1 MTEYV
6 PSLTAGPDD
15 CPICLSRLS
24 GVSGVTTSCNHRFHM
39 HCLAKVALTS
49 PTPLCPICRA
59 AIDDMLREALL
70 AAAAA
75 AATAPAAVA
84 AAPAAPDAIA
94 AAPAPA
100 VEASD
105 SPVPVPVPAASSE
118 QQENDPVDRE
128 AIERAALSAASSAD
142 NAASPLL
149 QLHAEVEFSEVA
161 AADVA
166 TIFGMV
172 SVKAAALMDG
182 SELVRA
188 PLDIVVVVDKSR
200 SMKGKKLSL
209 LKKTLQFVTRVLT
222 PADRLSLVEFSHS
235 AAVLCPLW
243 RCSYDRKR
251 AINDIIDAV
260 VVETGTDIASGLRA
274 GVSVLQARTES
285 NSVAAVL
292 LLTDGQDAGSL
303 NHLDEII
310 AHVPK
315 GTQVHCFGFGADHD
329 ALVMSRIAER
339 CYGTFS
345 FIAALEDVQRCF
357 AATLGGLSSTVAT
370 DIDIAIALGEAGVL
384 AAVHSKFPHSIAA
397 DARSASVKINDM
409 FGDEQRDVVFSFTVP
424 DGDEDSVIEAIKC
437 SLTFLSPGCADV
449 KRIVGETLT
458 LRRPAVATPTPNLR
472 VNAQRNRVHAA
483 AALDEATSL
492 CNMQK
497 FDEARD
503 CLNRAIKEISH
514 SVSADD
520 RLCRKLVADLEK
532 AMLGMRSKSAYDVGG
547 YATAAQM
554 SSTHNQQRQT
564 VSADERDNDDN
575 VSYGYNP
582 YQNAYFEAMM
592 ENK

>member
-1 MTEYV
+1 MTDYV
-6 PSLTAGPDD
+6 PSITAGPDD
-15 CPICLSRLS
+15 CPICLSRLA

-59 AIDDMLREALL
+59 AIDDVLRGALL
-70 AAAAA
+70 AAAA

-84 AAPAAPDAIA
+84 AAPAPPDAIA
-94 AAPAPA
+94 AAPAPT
-100 VEASD
+100 VEAPD
-105 SPVPVPVPAASSE
+105 VPVPVPAPVAPSE
-118 QQENDPVDRE
+118 QQASDPVDRE
-128 AIERAALSAASSAD
+128 AIERAALRAASFANSTT
-142 NAASPLL
+142 SPLL
-149 QLHAEVEFSEVA
+149 QLQAEAEFSEVA
-161 AADVA
+161 AADAA

-172 SVKAAALMDG
+172 SVKAAALVDG
-182 SELVRA
+182 DELVRA

-209 LKKTLQFVTRVLT
+209 LKQTLQFVTRVLT
-222 PADRLSLVEFSHS
+222 PADRLSVVEFSHS

-243 RCSYDRKR
+243 RCSHDRKR
-251 AINDIIDAV
+251 AINDIVDALG
-260 VVETGTDIASGLRA
+260 VETGTDIASGLRA
-274 GVSVLQARTES
+274 GVSVLQARTEC

-292 LLTDGQDAGSL
+292 LLTDGQDANSL
-303 NHLDEII
+303 RHLDEII

-339 CYGTFS
+339 CHGTFS
-345 FIAALEDVQRCF
+345 FVAALEDVQRCF
-357 AATLGGLSSTVAT
+357 ATTLGGLSSTVAT
-370 DIDIAIALGEAGVL
+370 DIDIAIDLGEACVL

-397 DARSASVKINDM
+397 DARSASVRINDM

-424 DGDEDSVIEAIKC
+424 HGDEDSAIEAVKC

-449 KRIVGETLT
+449 KRVVGETLT
-458 LRRPAVATPTPNLR
+458 LRRPAVATATPNLR
-472 VNAQRNRVHAA
+472 VNAQRNRVRAA

-492 CNMQK
+492 GNMQK
-497 FDEARD
+497 FDEARE
-503 CLNRAIKEISH
+503 CLRLAIKEISL

-582 YQNAYFEAMM
+582 YQNAYFQAMDD
-592 ENK
+592 N